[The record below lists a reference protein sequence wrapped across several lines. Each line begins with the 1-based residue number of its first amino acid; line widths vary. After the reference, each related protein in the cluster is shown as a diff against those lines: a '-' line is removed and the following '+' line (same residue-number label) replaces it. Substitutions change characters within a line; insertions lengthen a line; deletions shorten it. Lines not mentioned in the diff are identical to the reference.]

1 MQLPYRKPTKF
12 SHIPL
17 DPVITA
23 EELAE
28 LEHEL
33 EILQKKKPQA
43 AAEVSR
49 LAEFGD
55 FSENAEYQLAK
66 GRLRGINNAITKL
79 EVQINQA
86 VVIAP
91 PNGSTVVQIG
101 HKVTVQT
108 EDGVEK
114 TFHVLGSA
122 ETNPS
127 QGIIS
132 YTSPIGLALM
142 GKKVGATIEVTAGQ
156 KKISYTITNIM

>member
-17 DPVITA
+17 DPIMTA
-23 EELAE
+23 QKKEALEEELE
-28 LEHEL
+28 VLKH
-33 EILQKKKPQA
+33 KKVYA

-91 PNGSTVVQIG
+91 TTGSTVVQVG
-101 HKVTVQT
+101 HTVTVHSENNT
-108 EDGVEK
+108 EK
-114 TFHVLGSA
+114 TFQILGSS

-132 YTSPIGLALM
+132 YTSPIGQALM
-142 GKKVGATIEVTAGQ
+142 GKQVGDVVEVIAGP
-156 KKISYTITNIM
+156 KKISYTIMQIQ